1 MEFPRDLS
9 WDRSCLLYNDIDEQI
24 VSKILKFADDT
35 KIYHIVQSPKDIETL
50 QSDLHTLVAWSN
62 DWQMLFNTDKC
73 KVLHFGFNNPH
84 IDYSMDG
91 VKLQLV
97 KEEKD
102 LGVTVSECLYEVGEA
117 MH

>member
-1 MEFPRDLS
+1 MQGS
-9 WDRSCLLYNDIDEQI
+9 
-24 VSKILKFADDT
+24 
-35 KIYHIVQSPKDIETL
+35 TL
-50 QSDLHTLVAWSN
+50 WFQ
-62 DWQMLFNTDKC
+62 QY
-73 KVLHFGFNNPH
+73 PH

>member
-1 MEFPRDLS
+1 
-9 WDRSCLLYNDIDEQI
+9 
-24 VSKILKFADDT
+24 
-35 KIYHIVQSPKDIETL
+35 
-50 QSDLHTLVAWSN
+50 
-62 DWQMLFNTDKC
+62 MLFNTDKC

-102 LGVTVSECLYEVGEA
+102 LGVTIPLEFFGSK
-117 MH
+117 

>member
-1 MEFPRDLS
+1 
-9 WDRSCLLYNDIDEQI
+9 
-24 VSKILKFADDT
+24 
-35 KIYHIVQSPKDIETL
+35 
-50 QSDLHTLVAWSN
+50 
-62 DWQMLFNTDKC
+62 MLFNTDKC

-102 LGVTVSECLYEVGEA
+102 LGVTVSECLYEVGET